1 MKFIATKGNF
11 FFLLFLLLLD
21 AGSRT
26 EKKSGAGI
34 QDKYPGSATLPKQIA
49 SPMYDCPEIKS
60 GQGTPK
66 GTPLAMK
73 IKEIEKSKR

>member
-1 MKFIATKGNF
+1 MATKGSETKIFHLRF
-11 FFLLFLLLLD
+11 FVVVV
-21 AGSRT
+21 SRIQDR
-26 EKKSGAGI
+26 KKSGAGI

-60 GQGTPK
+60 GP

-73 IKEIEKSKR
+73 IKR